1 MLKIK
6 LSRVGRKHQ
15 PAYRI
20 VINERRDK
28 RDGKYV
34 EQVGFYNP
42 VSKDLT
48 FDIPLYEGWIAK
60 GAIPTETVGRLFQ
73 TFTKKD
79 VTKKEVVA
87 K

>member
-6 LSRVGRKHQ
+6 LTRVGRKNQ

-20 VINERRDK
+20 VVNERRDK

-42 VSKDLT
+42 VSKELS
-48 FDIPLYEGWIAK
+48 FDKALYENWLGK
-60 GAIPTETVGRLFQ
+60 GAQPTPTVANLFTRFNKQ
-73 TFTKKD
+73 PAPTAAAEK
-79 VTKKEVVA
+79 
-87 K
+87 

>member
-6 LSRVGRKHQ
+6 LTRVGRKNQ

-20 VINERRDK
+20 VVNERRDK

-42 VSKDLT
+42 VSKELK
-48 FDIPLYEGWIAK
+48 FDKSLYESWLGK
-60 GAIPTETVGRLFQ
+60 GAQPTQTVANLFTRFSKQ
-73 TFTKKD
+73 PAQPKTAEK
-79 VTKKEVVA
+79 
-87 K
+87 

>member
-6 LSRVGRKHQ
+6 LTRVGRKNQ

-42 VSKDLT
+42 VSKELT
-48 FDIPLYEGWIAK
+48 IDTSAYDSWIAK
-60 GAIPTETVGRLFQ
+60 GAQPTPTVATLYQRFTSQ
-73 TFTKKD
+73 TAQK
-79 VTKKEVVA
+79 
-87 K
+87 

>member
-6 LSRVGRKHQ
+6 LTRVGKKNQ

-20 VINERRDK
+20 VVNERRDK
-28 RDGKYV
+28 RDGKYL

-42 VSKDLT
+42 ITKEVR
-48 FDIPLYEGWIAK
+48 FDDNLYQAWIEK
-60 GAIPTETVGRLFQ
+60 GAQPTLTVANLY
-73 TFTKKD
+73 KKFSGENQ
-79 VTKKEVVA
+79 KKSA

>member
-6 LSRVGRKHQ
+6 LSRVGRKNQ

-42 VSKDLT
+42 VTKELT
-48 FDIPLYEGWIAK
+48 IDVPLYQSWVAK
-60 GAIPTETVGRLFQ
+60 GAIPTKTVARLLE
-73 TFTKKD
+73 TFTKKET
-79 VTKKEVVA
+79 TK
-87 K
+87 